1 MLEDF
6 LGKKMYVIN
15 CDVCD
20 ARKVKEEDLSSYE
33 KIIIN
38 TDAIL
43 VNEHAKS
50 VLSRLP
56 IICNAGHTL
65 ELEGD
70 VNVISHNGDYEIN
83 GSTAVPENTFLSV
96 NGNVIIKPGTGE
108 VLSSYTAVSI
118 NGSVLCPASLA
129 PFLSRFSVNGSTECY
144 PDDCTVLDA
153 VFTPDTWFP
162 LRARQEAHYYVS
174 EQLRL
179 TEPKLDIAA
188 LAAKQVRFVTP
199 AALVPEERVEE
210 AVALFDETV
219 KLTVIPAGYAFI
231 PGDARL
237 DESLLE
243 KYGGKFYM
251 DGSLTIESKNA
262 SLLSR
267 LEKPQITGTVSL
279 PESLMEA
286 FRQTGAEYG
295 KLQIVKGTPMAGKA
309 MLTLD
314 NALLDTSPDGVSIHN
329 CGLLR
334 IKKDVSPE
342 RILDLVQTC
351 NCGCILCTPE
361 QKGAVELVSRNAGFI
376 GDLKEK
382 SGSEGGGGMLAM
394 LKQAANTKVANA
406 DLYVL

>member
-1 MLEDF
+1 
-6 LGKKMYVIN
+6 
-15 CDVCD
+15 
-20 ARKVKEEDLSSYE
+20 
-33 KIIIN
+33 
-38 TDAIL
+38 
-43 VNEHAKS
+43 
-50 VLSRLP
+50 
-56 IICNAGHTL
+56 
-65 ELEGD
+65 
-70 VNVISHNGDYEIN
+70 
-83 GSTAVPENTFLSV
+83 
-96 NGNVIIKPGTGE
+96 
-108 VLSSYTAVSI
+108 
-118 NGSVLCPASLA
+118 
-129 PFLSRFSVNGSTECY
+129 
-144 PDDCTVLDA
+144 
-153 VFTPDTWFP
+153 
-162 LRARQEAHYYVS
+162 
-174 EQLRL
+174 
-179 TEPKLDIAA
+179 
-188 LAAKQVRFVTP
+188 
-199 AALVPEERVEE
+199 
-210 AVALFDETV
+210 
-219 KLTVIPAGYAFI
+219 
-231 PGDARL
+231 
-237 DESLLE
+237 
-243 KYGGKFYM
+243 M

-295 KLQIVKGTPMAGKA
+295 KLQIVKGTTMAGKA

-314 NALLDTSPDGVSIHN
+314 NALLDASPDGVSIHN